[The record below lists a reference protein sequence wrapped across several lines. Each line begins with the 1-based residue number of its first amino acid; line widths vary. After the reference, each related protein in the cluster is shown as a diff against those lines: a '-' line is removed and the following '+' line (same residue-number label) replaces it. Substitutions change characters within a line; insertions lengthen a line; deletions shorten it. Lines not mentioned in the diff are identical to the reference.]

1 MSGKLTREVP
11 LGKLRHNCML
21 LELTMRGTAVTHAE
35 SRRDGQTQRDAEIAR
50 EQHHV
55 DVAYTALD
63 SLRERYREHQRAA
76 ESSQWRNTPQALTER
91 DAFAAHWG
99 DEASRLEQVG
109 DRLVFGRID
118 MNDGDSRYIG
128 RIGLMDDEGEQVL
141 IDWRAPASQPFYQ
154 ATGAHP
160 QGVIR
165 RRHIQTRSRTVID
178 IEDELLDAHQS
189 RGTMSFQ
196 GEGALMAAL
205 TRARD
210 GRMSDIVSTIQ
221 AEQDEII
228 RRDLDGMLVIQGGPG
243 TGKTAVAL
251 HRAAYLLY
259 AERARL
265 EHSGVLVIGPSRVFL
280 HYIDRVLPSLGETGV
295 VSTTIGDLLPNVS
308 AHAHDS
314 EDVREIKGRLDWVSI
329 AKQAVRSL
337 ERVPEDIPLAISSYR
352 VILRAEDV
360 RDARTRARRS
370 GKPHNEAW
378 KNFALDLMDTLA
390 RQMNEQVS
398 LKQDLTW
405 YYDYIRGSKQAQRAI
420 NLQWLPMT
428 ALAVL
433 ERLYADPE
441 FLRACAPS
449 LTQLERDLLWRP
461 RGSALTDSDIPI
473 LDELEELLGD
483 LPTASAAS
491 RRREAERAR
500 EIAAAGDAIAAMGL
514 GGGLV
519 DAEMLA
525 DRATG
530 GGHDLSLAERALRD
544 RQWAFGHIIVDEAQ
558 ELSQMAWHMLMR
570 RCPSRSF
577 TVTGDLDQRSGTAT
591 DASWED
597 LLGPA
602 RRAFAAEAVLTVSYR
617 TPASVLNRAD
627 NLMRSL
633 GIKSRYPLVAARE
646 AEDAYALTQCTP
658 DELSAAVDQAIQQA
672 IDAVVAMAADGEGRI
687 AVIVPAEHIRRWDDE
702 LEAGDTLDDRVALMT
717 PVQAKGLEF
726 DIVIVVDPTRILANS
741 PGDLY
746 VAMTRPTHQLHL
758 VAPGDVPAALTL

>member
-1 MSGKLTREVP
+1 MTNTKS
-11 LGKLRHNCML
+11 H
-21 LELTMRGTAVTHAE
+21 
-35 SRRDGQTQRDAEIAR
+35 RDGQSRRDAEIAR
-50 EQHHV
+50 EQRRV

-178 IEDELLDAHQS
+178 VEDELLDTQDS
-189 RGTMSFQ
+189 GGGLSFQ

-308 AHAHDS
+308 AHAHDT
-314 EDVREIKGRLDWVSI
+314 EAVREIKGRLDWVSI
-329 AKQAVRSL
+329 AKEAVRSL
-337 ERVPEDIPLAISSYR
+337 ERVPRDDIPLAISSYR
-352 VILRAEDV
+352 VVLRSEDV

-428 ALAVL
+428 GLAVL
-433 ERLYADPE
+433 ERLYADAE
-441 FLRACAPS
+441 FLKACAPS
-449 LTQLERDLLWRP
+449 LTQSERELLHRP

-473 LDELEELLGD
+473 LDELEELLGE
-483 LPTASAAS
+483 LPTASAAAQQ
-491 RRREAERAR
+491 REAERAR
-500 EIAAAGDAIAAMGL
+500 EIAAAGDAITSMGL

-519 DAEMLA
+519 DAETLA
-525 DRATG
+525 SRAAG
-530 GGHDLSLAERALRD
+530 GGQDLSLSERALRD
-544 RQWAFGHIIVDEAQ
+544 RTWAFGHIIVDEAQ

-577 TVTGDLDQRSGTAT
+577 TVTGDLDQRSGAAT

-602 RRAFAAEAVLTVSYR
+602 RRAFAGEAVLTVSYR
-617 TPASVLNRAD
+617 TPASVLDRAH

-633 GIKSRYPLVAARE
+633 GLRSRYPLVAARE
-646 AEDAYALTQCTP
+646 AEGAYALTRCEP
-658 DELSAAVDQAIQQA
+658 DELSTVVHRAIEDAIEAVTTIAS
-672 IDAVVAMAADGEGRI
+672 DGEGRI
-687 AVIVPAEHIRRWDDE
+687 AVIVPDEHIRRWDDE

-717 PVQAKGLEF
+717 PVQSKGLEF
-726 DIVIVVDPTRILANS
+726 DIVIVVDPAHILADS

-746 VAMTRPTHQLHL
+746 VAMTRPTHRLHL
-758 VAPGDVPAALTL
+758 VAPGDVPDALRV